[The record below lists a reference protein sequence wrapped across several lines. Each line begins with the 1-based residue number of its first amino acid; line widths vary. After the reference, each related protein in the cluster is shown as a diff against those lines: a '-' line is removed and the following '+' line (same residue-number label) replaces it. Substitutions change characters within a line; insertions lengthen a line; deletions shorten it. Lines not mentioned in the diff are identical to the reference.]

1 MSISPQPVCSKSAP
15 ADRPC
20 KVVTLYEDF
29 PAAIRAHDS
38 FGRLMGRFSS
48 ERPVHATS
56 WSFGMLGTERLK
68 ATVARDAAEADV
80 ILVSANG
87 DREIPPH
94 VASCIADC
102 ISRKPD
108 ARPVVVAL
116 HDEALKAD
124 GAAGPLCKSLKQVA
138 DRRHAAFLCGAD
150 LKEITARKPSAVRSA
165 VHEARSTGAADRW
178 FGIND

>member
-1 MSISPQPVCSKSAP
+1 MPEA
-15 ADRPC
+15 RPC

-38 FGRLMGRFSS
+38 FGRLMGRFSG

-56 WSFGMLGTERLK
+56 WSFGMLGTQRLK

-102 ISRKPD
+102 ISRDPD
-108 ARPVVVAL
+108 ARPVVIAL
-116 HDEALKAD
+116 HDDALKAD
-124 GAAGPLCKSLKQVA
+124 GAAGPLCKSLKQIA

-150 LKEITARKPSAVRSA
+150 LKEAAARKPSAARPAMHGAESA
-165 VHEARSTGAADRW
+165 AAADRW